1 MKSHPKRFLEVT
13 GKEIPI
19 ENKISLGYNN
29 QDCKLPGYFR
39 QEISGKR
46 STPASKPPEI
56 HSQVSI

>member
-39 QEISGKR
+39 QKQAGNSFSNQYIMQTLKYLFE
-46 STPASKPPEI
+46 P
-56 HSQVSI
+56 